1 MHKGAST
8 ERGALFALVDRYDKH
23 STRLGH
29 HRSGR
34 PVGHCPRERPLSRVR
49 HVDLSQRGE
58 LVVARD
64 SAVSFA
70 RRCENRRDDDCQRRD
85 DDAGDAGRAVD
96 REIAVDKQ
104 AEADEHE
111 NDVDGQAEQPHRHQ
125 SSPKLTAHAPGGV
138 ASPPLRS
145 RGVLTRIAWVSFLA
159 TLLLVVGA
167 PPSDARSGRG
177 GHAGRHHHHHGHGR
191 HVIVGVGPW
200 WWGPPYP
207 YWYYPPY
214 PYWYDPYVVVEEP
227 PQYIERAPEP
237 SAYWY
242 YCPSAQA
249 YYPQTATCQ
258 EPWIKVPPRQE

>member
-1 MHKGAST
+1 M
-8 ERGALFALVDRYDKH
+8 
-23 STRLGH
+23 
-29 HRSGR
+29 
-34 PVGHCPRERPLSRVR
+34 
-49 HVDLSQRGE
+49 
-58 LVVARD
+58 
-64 SAVSFA
+64 
-70 RRCENRRDDDCQRRD
+70 
-85 DDAGDAGRAVD
+85 
-96 REIAVDKQ
+96 
-104 AEADEHE
+104 
-111 NDVDGQAEQPHRHQ
+111 
-125 SSPKLTAHAPGGV
+125 
-138 ASPPLRS
+138 
-145 RGVLTRIAWVSFLA
+145 LTRIARVSFLA
-159 TLLLVVGA
+159 ALLLVLGA

-258 EPWIKVPPRQE
+258 EPWIKVPPRQD